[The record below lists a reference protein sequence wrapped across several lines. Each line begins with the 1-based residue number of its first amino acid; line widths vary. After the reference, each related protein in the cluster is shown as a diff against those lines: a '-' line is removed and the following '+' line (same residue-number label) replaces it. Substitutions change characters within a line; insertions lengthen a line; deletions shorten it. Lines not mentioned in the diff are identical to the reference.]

1 MLIKLFAFFRCKAN
15 VYKSKVICQ
24 RLWIDDTVV
33 KLIFFYE
40 IKEKNKQKVKIVE
53 KLILQLGIPL

>member
-1 MLIKLFAFFRCKAN
+1 MPT
-15 VYKSKVICQ
+15 
-24 RLWIDDTVV
+24 LWIDDTVV

-53 KLILQLGIPL
+53 KLILQRFQ